1 MLGAGADGALPRE
14 FRIFLAGANPSTKGT
29 AVFDAQA
36 AADVMRQYEIE
47 GNDQIVDRSHD
58 SLSPERVQARA
69 DATDAMAWYKLAVRN
84 GELWA
89 IDVRWTPEGEDRLR
103 SKKQRY
109 ISPAFLRDSK
119 TCRICEVLNCAL
131 VSQPATHH
139 ATELIAAG
147 KSLASRSKSMDPK
160 MIQEAL
166 DALIAG
172 DQAKCTDLLKAIVA
186 AAAGAESTEAPE
198 APEAEALAETPD
210 EPVAPATDPKQKE
223 ALDKVA
229 SALAKIGER
238 VEALNKVEA
247 ERELKERQA
256 LTGELV
262 KLGVEFPSTA
272 WEGDPSKMVPA
283 KRLQSEPI
291 AELRSRV
298 EIYRSCAPKRPEPPA
313 QKETGEYMLTKE
325 EEQLARGMT
334 AVQLDKFKALRASR
348 RAS

>member
-1 MLGAGADGALPRE
+1 MEPTNQPNC
-14 FRIFLAGANPSTKGT
+14 FLK
-29 AVFDAQA
+29 V
-36 AADVMRQYEIE
+36 
-47 GNDQIVDRSHD
+47 
-58 SLSPERVQARA
+58 SP
-69 DATDAMAWYKLAVRN
+69 
-84 GELWA
+84 
-89 IDVRWTPEGEDRLR
+89 
-103 SKKQRY
+103 
-109 ISPAFLRDSK
+109 SPA
-119 TCRICEVLNCAL
+119 TAAH
-131 VSQPATHH
+131 PA
-139 ATELIAAG
+139 A
-147 KSLASRSKSMDPK
+147 
-160 MIQEAL
+160 
-166 DALIAG
+166 
-172 DQAKCTDLLKAIVA
+172 
-186 AAAGAESTEAPE
+186 EAPE